1 MVFEDESSDSQSSLV
16 YVDSSSSGGMQ
27 FQIPASI
34 EDLDYMGIETTP
46 PVLCEHHRLPAER
59 RVAFEAFH
67 TGRRFLACSKKG
79 NENCGFVQWVDPEW
93 PPTMQNA
100 LLKLLEL
107 YSNSRK
113 DKNNLEANY
122 DKLVED
128 VHQLF
133 NAQEDRMMDFSYL
146 PSKMK
151 NTEVSS
157 SVVFDMRTEIEKK
170 DAEIFELQEKYEV
183 LMNITKAQ
191 GTVIQN
197 LKLNHLKEKEKLIQE
212 HHNDAMKMLQLR
224 VDELT
229 KSNEKLIQE
238 NHQIELHGDLKKGH
252 QKLFAGR
259 DQLKLHIADLLKA
272 EEKNKQKLKGIQAI
286 LAD

>member
-1 MVFEDESSDSQSSLV
+1 LQ
-16 YVDSSSSGGMQ
+16 
-27 FQIPASI
+27 
-34 EDLDYMGIETTP
+34 
-46 PVLCEHHRLPAER
+46 
-59 RVAFEAFH
+59 
-67 TGRRFLACSKKG
+67 G

-100 LLKLLEL
+100 LLKLWEL
-107 YSNSRK
+107 YSDSRSDRRK
-113 DKNNLEANY
+113 DNLDNSLSIHHLTEEKNNLEANY

-146 PSKMK
+146 QSKMK
-151 NTEVSS
+151 NTEISS
-157 SVVFDMRTEIEKK
+157 SVVSDMRIEIEKK
-170 DAEIFELQEKYEV
+170 DAEIFKLQEKYEV

-191 GTVIQN
+191 GAVIQN
-197 LKLNHLKEKEKLIQE
+197 LKLSHLKEKEKLIQE

-238 NHQIELHGDLKKGH
+238 NHQIELHMGDLKKGH
-252 QKLFAGR
+252 QKLSTGR
-259 DQLKLHIADLLKA
+259 DQLKLQIADLLKA